1 MLGRLFS
8 PFRHIDELLQNLS
21 RKHFIQKYY
30 TLVHQW
36 QFSCMKNQI
45 AQQGWIHLNTILK
58 NISPCSYIT
67 WDVNIL
73 AKEHQLSQ
81 LHTTIKERKHSFVE
95 SISNSLGIVSFLF
108 IMLSISLSSNSF
120 RYKEKDKLRQWSTQ
134 MILSLAIQWRQ
145 ALLTCLHFAKD
156 LSSR

>member
-1 MLGRLFS
+1 MKYCRIWVGNTFY
-8 PFRHIDELLQNLS
+8 
-21 RKHFIQKYY
+21 KKYY

-81 LHTTIKERKHSFVE
+81 LHTTIKERKHSFVK

-120 RYKEKDKLRQWSTQ
+120 RYKENDKLRLWSTQ
-134 MILSLAIQWRQ
+134 MIFFLAFVQKIFGHLKKKTLFAGLQLFPQRNP
-145 ALLTCLHFAKD
+145 LL
-156 LSSR
+156 